1 MKIQKPEPKRKIIF
15 SLFLLSIVLAYL
27 LSFSSIFQSLE
38 LKFLDFRFHLRGP
51 LPITDSPI
59 VIVAIDDQSDLSTPY
74 RWPWPRSY
82 FAHVV
87 ENLEKAGV
95 LAIGLDVIFDQP
107 DWYNPQNDDSLAR
120 VLKKYSNVI
129 LAGKIQQRQGK
140 ISTIEIAPPYEKFLN
155 ANPANWGLVSLQA
168 DLDGFYRRYPL
179 QAQTEDTTLLS
190 FAVKIAQLFLES
202 RAQQSVSIE
211 NSATEFR
218 IDGITIPKY
227 DHNDMLINFYGP
239 PFHFPYYSFDNI
251 LDDQQ
256 VDLVE
261 TYDVD
266 AFDDSGDSTL
276 GIPPG
281 LLYSGELKGKIVLIG
296 STMQELHDNF
306 PTPFLQQTTEE
317 GEKTQIEMPGV
328 EIHANALQSILDQN
342 FIGRANPW
350 TMLLI
355 NVLLALLVLLGIRK
369 FTTLLN
375 LIFFVILSSIY
386 FFIAVLLFTQ
396 NHFMLPVVT
405 PSLVILFNFISQ
417 ISYQYILAQ
426 QEKRMLRGV
435 FSHYVPEK
443 LIQEIIAHPEKLALG
458 GEEREVTVLFSDIAG
473 FTTLSEQIKPAEL
486 VSQLNEYLTAMTNV
500 ILKHDGI
507 IDKFE
512 GDAIMAEFGV
522 PVYFEGHQKAACL
535 AALEMQQELKK
546 LCKKWSQQNK
556 PLFKTR
562 IGINTGEVIVG
573 NMGSETVFDY
583 TVIGDHVN
591 LGARLEGANKAYN
604 TKIMVSN
611 FTYKSV
617 KEDFIFRPL
626 DLIRVKG
633 KTKPVQVYELIGTAD
648 TTYTDQFMEML
659 DLFNQGLIAYR
670 LQQWDL
676 AKEFFEQCLRLV
688 PEDGPSKL
696 YIDRC
701 HFFSL
706 NPPEPDWNGVWE
718 FKVK

>member
-1 MKIQKPEPKRKIIF
+1 MKIQKPEPKKKIIF
-15 SLFLLSIVLAYL
+15 SLFFLSLLVAYL
-27 LSFSSIFQSLE
+27 LSYSSIFQSLE
-38 LKFLDFRFHLRGP
+38 LKFLDFRFQLRGA
-51 LPITDSPI
+51 LPVTESPI

-82 FAHVV
+82 FAHVI
-87 ENLEKAGV
+87 ENLERAGAAV
-95 LAIGLDVIFDQP
+95 IGVDVIFDQP

-120 VLKKYSNVI
+120 VLKKYPNVV
-129 LAGKIQQRQGK
+129 LAGKIQQRQGR

-168 DLDGFYRRYPL
+168 DIDGFYRRYPL
-179 QAQTEDTTLLS
+179 QAQTEDTTLPS
-190 FAVKIAQLFLES
+190 FAIKIAQLYLEA
-202 RAQQSVSIE
+202 RNHKPATIA
-211 NSATEFR
+211 NSFSTFKV
-218 IDGITIPKY
+218 DGITIPKY
-227 DHNDMLINFYGP
+227 DHNNLLINFYGP

-251 LDDQQ
+251 LDDQE

-266 AFDDSGDSTL
+266 AFDDPGDSTL

-281 LLYSGELKGKIVLIG
+281 LLYSGELKDKIVLIG

-306 PTPFLQQTTEE
+306 PTPFLQQTSEE

-342 FIGRANPW
+342 FIGHANSW

-355 NVLLALLVLLGIRK
+355 NILLAFAVLMVVRK
-369 FTTLLN
+369 YTTLWN
-375 LIFFVILSSIY
+375 LIFFILLSGSY
-386 FFIAVLLFTQ
+386 TFITILLF
-396 NHFMLPVVT
+396 NEVHFMLPVVT
-405 PSLVILFNFISQ
+405 PLLVILFSFISQ

-458 GEEREVTVLFSDIAG
+458 GEEREITVLFSDIAG
-473 FTTLSEQIKPAEL
+473 FTTLSEKTKPAEL
-486 VSQLNEYLTAMTNV
+486 VTQLNEYLTAMTNI

-546 LCKKWSQQNK
+546 LCKNWSQQNK
-556 PLFKTR
+556 PLFHTR

-611 FTYKSV
+611 FTYNAV
-617 KEDFIFRPL
+617 KDDFIFRPL

-633 KTKPVQVYELIGTAD
+633 KTKPVQVYELIGTVD
-648 TTYTDQFMEML
+648 TTYTEQFMEML

-688 PEDGPSKL
+688 PNDGPSQL
-696 YIDRC
+696 YIERC

-706 NPPEPDWNGVWE
+706 NPPAPDWDGVWE